1 MSSLPSLERLLAPL
15 DLWPRDILYYLF
27 LVAPTPITIRHP
39 AAFFHGNA
47 IPPQLASEFVQECSS
62 PTPDLM
68 TSFRSHY
75 TAWDAGSD
83 TPFIYRYYDMWFGPV
98 VHIRCAGCFI
108 DQRRPDDGNM
118 PLRLGFSEDIFPLLS
133 CAK

>member
-1 MSSLPSLERLLAPL
+1 MLSSLPCLERLLAPL
-15 DLWPRDILYYLF
+15 ELWPPDILYYVF
-27 LVAPTPITIRHP
+27 LVAPTPITIRH
-39 AAFFHGNA
+39 GNE
-47 IPPQLASEFVQECSS
+47 IPPQLTSEFIQECSS

-83 TPFIYRYYDMWFGPV
+83 TPFIYRYNDMRLDPT
-98 VHIRCAGCFI
+98 VHIRCARCYI
-108 DQRRPDDGNM
+108 DQRRPGAETIL
-118 PLRLGFSEDIFPLLS
+118 LRLGFGEDIFPLLS